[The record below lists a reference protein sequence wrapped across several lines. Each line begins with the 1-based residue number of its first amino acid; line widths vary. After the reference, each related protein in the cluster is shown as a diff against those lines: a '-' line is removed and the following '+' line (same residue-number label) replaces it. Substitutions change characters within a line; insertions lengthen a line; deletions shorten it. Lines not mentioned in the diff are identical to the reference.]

1 MGEGM
6 KFEVLDD
13 KYLYFTGNIKVFGD
27 LTSIDENKISLFLK
41 EVFLSINDIYSV
53 ELFGYY
59 KVDIYIDEKIG
70 AFVEIEKLDDFV
82 SYSKKIDTKVSIS
95 VCEFYLKTNDLSI
108 IYKYKPIY
116 FSDNNYYISTKS
128 VDSIFELLDFCDVE
142 YKNLDL
148 GKFVSI

>member
-1 MGEGM
+1 MGECM

-13 KYLYFTGNIKVFGD
+13 KYLYFTCDIKLFDD

-41 EVFLSINDIYSV
+41 EVFLSINEIYSV

-82 SYSKKIDTKVSIS
+82 SYSKKIDTKVSIL
-95 VCEFYLKTNDLSI
+95 VRDFYLKTNDLSL
-108 IYKYKPIY
+108 IYKYKSIY
-116 FSDNNYYISTKS
+116 KVDDYYYVSTKD
-128 VDSIFELLDFCDVE
+128 VDDVLNLLDFCVIDYNINKE
-142 YKNLDL
+142 ICD
-148 GKFVSI
+148 II

>member
-13 KYLYFTGNIKVFGD
+13 KYLYFTCDIKLFDD

-41 EVFLSINDIYSV
+41 EVFLSINEIYSV

-70 AFVEIEKLDDFV
+70 AFVEI
-82 SYSKKIDTKVSIS
+82 
-95 VCEFYLKTNDLSI
+95 
-108 IYKYKPIY
+108 
-116 FSDNNYYISTKS
+116 
-128 VDSIFELLDFCDVE
+128 
-142 YKNLDL
+142 
-148 GKFVSI
+148 